1 MNTKSECAIRPL
13 LAVSS
18 RGSNSESESKNNNCS
33 SKAVS
38 NSRKPFDTPTATV
51 PLLDQR
57 FSQPVQGVFPQ
68 KRQDV
73 LKWYGWGYKD
83 SQFYADNG
91 VIGFK
96 GDKYPLEG
104 CTLPYF
110 TDWVH
115 SKFNL
120 RVSNKT
126 AYPKMPTEF
135 PAPTVNA
142 SFLRDLEA
150 TKLACSR
157 SGEDRLIRCHGQ
169 TLHDIYLLWHNEFKR
184 IPDIVVWPRSHED
197 VVQLVAL
204 AHNHNVVVIPY
215 GGGTSVSGSITC
227 PQSETRMICA
237 LDTSQMNRMLWLN
250 KANLTVCFE
259 AGIVGQDLE
268 RELRKIGLTV
278 GHEPDSYEFSTLGG
292 WVATR
297 ASGMKKNVYGNIEEL
312 VVRMRM
318 VTATGGVLE
327 RECMAPRVSCGPDF
341 NHIVMGSEGT
351 LGVVTEVVLKVRP
364 LPPVKRYGSL
374 AFPDFD
380 SGVQFMREV
389 ARRRCQPA
397 SVRLMDNEQFILGQT
412 LKPVKG
418 WLANFFDA
426 LKKAYVTVWKGLD
439 LTKMCAATLLFEGEA
454 EDVRRQEALIYEIA
468 KQFKGFPAGGQNG
481 ERGYILTFVIAYI
494 RDFALN
500 QQIVAESFETSVP
513 WDRCSAL
520 CRNVKRRVEVECH
533 SRGIRDFLISCRVTQ
548 TYDVGACVYFYFGF
562 KHTGIADP
570 VATFE
575 AIETSARDEI
585 LASGGSLSHHH
596 GVGKIRSKW
605 YEKTVSSTGSAL
617 YLAAKRQLDPKNIF
631 AAGNLLTEQKWQEES
646 QRSGE
651 AVAPQDT
658 TVAPNSLVKAK
669 L

>member
-1 MNTKSECAIRPL
+1 MCTKNESTSPL
-13 LAVSS
+13 TASS
-18 RGSNSESESKNNNCS
+18 RGSNSDGECENNNCS
-33 SKAVS
+33 SKYNKGS
-38 NSRKPFDTPTATV
+38 KPVDTAAATV
-51 PLLDQR
+51 LMDQR
-57 FSQPVQGVFPQ
+57 FSQQVESVFPQ

-91 VIGFK
+91 IIGFK

-110 TDWVH
+110 TDWVY

-120 RVSNKT
+120 RVSDKT
-126 AYPKMPTEF
+126 PFPKMPTEF
-135 PAPTVNA
+135 PTPTLNAP
-142 SFLRDLEA
+142 FMRDLQA
-150 TKLACSR
+150 TKLVCSQ

-169 TLHDIYLLWHNEFKR
+169 TLHDIYHLWRNEFKR
-184 IPDIVVWPRSHED
+184 IPDIVVWPRSHAD
-197 VVQLVAL
+197 VAQLVTL
-204 AHNHNVVVIPY
+204 AHKYNVVIIPY

-227 PQSETRMICA
+227 PQAEKRMICV

-268 RELRKIGLTV
+268 RELRKLGLTV

-297 ASGMKKNVYGNIEEL
+297 ASGMKKNVYGNIEDL
-312 VVRMRM
+312 VVRVRM
-318 VTATGGVLE
+318 VIATGGVLE

-341 NHIVMGSEGT
+341 NHVVMGSEGT

-374 AFPDFD
+374 AFLDFE

-418 WLANFFDA
+418 WLASLLDG
-426 LKKAYVTVWKGLD
+426 LKKSYVTKWKGLD
-439 LTKMCAATLLFEGEA
+439 LTKMCAATLLFEGE
-454 EDVRRQEALIYEIA
+454 EGDVQRQEALIYEIA
-468 KQFKGFPAGGQNG
+468 KQFKGFPAGSQNG

-513 WDRCSAL
+513 WDRCSIL
-520 CRNVKRRVEVECH
+520 CRNVKRRVEAECH
-533 SRGIRDFLISCRVTQ
+533 SRGVKHFLISCRVTQ

-562 KHTGIADP
+562 KHTGITDP

-575 AIETSARDEI
+575 EIETSARDEI

-596 GVGKIRSKW
+596 GVGKIRGKW
-605 YEKTVSSTGSAL
+605 YEKTVSSAGSEL
-617 YLAAKRQLDPKNIF
+617 YVAAKRQLDPKNIF
-631 AAGNLLTEQKWQEES
+631 AAGNLLLEEKWRAES
-646 QRSGE
+646 QKRE
-651 AVAPQDT
+651 EVVAPQET
-658 TVAPNSLVKAK
+658 SAASSSLLKAK